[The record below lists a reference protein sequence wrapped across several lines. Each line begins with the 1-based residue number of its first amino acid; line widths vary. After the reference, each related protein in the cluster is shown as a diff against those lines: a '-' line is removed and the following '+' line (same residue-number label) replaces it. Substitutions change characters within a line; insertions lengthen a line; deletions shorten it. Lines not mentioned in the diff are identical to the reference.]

1 MADNYLI
8 TGYWGE
14 PHVTAEN
21 DRGINAATFGTGRF
35 VLPVGQKLN
44 AEYIG
49 NNTIRLYDGKLVDNG
64 AVAGIPT
71 GEYVDLLIPNAGQGL
86 NRNDLIVFQYS
97 QDAST
102 LIEKGEFVVIHG
114 AETEETATDPEL
126 TQGDLLLSET
136 AFEQMPLWRVSVSG
150 AAIAAPVR
158 VFEIVNGYGQIES
171 IEHPGCYYHMV
182 DGEQEWVIPPMVLGV
197 EYRTTERY
205 NGKVVYTQAVDG
217 GLLPNK
223 SAKVVSVNAKSPN
236 LVSTRVMITN
246 GSFETHLPFINS
258 SGSPAARC
266 FFNSSGGCN
275 IHTYEDVSTY
285 TATIFTKYTK

>member
-21 DRGINAATFGTGRF
+21 DRGINAATFGIGRF
-35 VLPVGQKLN
+35 VLPVGQKFN

-64 AVAGIPT
+64 AVAGIPN

-86 NRNDLIVFQYS
+86 NRNDLIVFQYI

-102 LIEKGEFVVIHG
+102 LIEKGEFVVVHG

-126 TQGDLLLSET
+126 TQGDLLSTET

-150 AAIAAPVR
+150 GAIAAPVR
-158 VFEIVNGYGQIES
+158 VFEIVNGDGQI
-171 IEHPGCYYHMV
+171 
-182 DGEQEWVIPPMVLGV
+182 GE
-197 EYRTTERY
+197 EYRTTKRY
-205 NGKVVYTQAVDG
+205 NGNVVYTKTVDIG
-217 GLLPNK
+217 ALPATSMKTFNIG
-223 SAKVVSVNAKSPN
+223 VTRGQIVSIDVIVDNGTYLSSLP
-236 LVSTRVMITN
+236 LIGSN
-246 GSFETHLPFINS
+246 GSPMVRFFVGTSLGIQTYDDYS
-258 SGSPAARC
+258 AYSGRA
-266 FFNSSGGCN
+266 
-275 IHTYEDVSTY
+275 IIEY
-285 TATIFTKYTK
+285 IK